1 MSARVDYA
9 PPSPAFP
16 ALTVLPP
23 LALPQPPK
31 QQLRA
36 IDYVIPVCTLA
47 LCFTIFS
54 GYTIVVKQALND
66 GTSPLVLAFLREILA
81 LSVLMPYSFM
91 TVRWRSRQPGGGGVG
106 AFWIS
111 QSDWGWIILLGLSM
125 VYGVQL
131 LSALALKAVT
141 ALNYA
146 LLAPSVPPMCLALSL
161 LTGYE
166 YFDRHS
172 RESWL
177 KVGGI
182 AVCVVGSIVVA
193 VTASAEAGGKAST
206 TVIIGNIL
214 LFGNKIS
221 IATYPII
228 EKKMIEKGYDPV
240 SIVAWGY
247 ASGSALTL
255 LGVIPYLVLDAGAAA
270 ASGAASPFN
279 ISGSGWLAIC
289 YAAFLTSAFNY
300 AAMIWVNRR
309 VGPVLVMMFYP
320 WQAVCTPLLAFLFLG
335 STLSS
340 NDVVGGLLIVAGL
353 ALCVVAKWRERVA
366 AAGAEA
372 ARGAGVALA
381 GGRGGAVHAPLGAP
395 EPPAEAAVAG
405 TGHAEAAAG
414 RAALLAPEKRGGS
427 GDGGGYASE
436 LLVAVPPEAE
446 TTPASRLEPPQLAPP
461 PPPPPGVSGGRPPI

>member
-1 MSARVDYA
+1 M
-9 PPSPAFP
+9 
-16 ALTVLPP
+16 
-23 LALPQPPK
+23 Q
-31 QQLRA
+31 A
-36 IDYVIPVCTLA
+36 IDHLINSAAKTLYMSGGQMGAPIVFRGPNGAAAGVAAQHSQDFSAWYMSVPGLKVVSPYSAEDARGLIKAAIRDNGPVCVLENEMM
-47 LCFTIFS
+47 
-54 GYTIVVKQALND
+54 Y
-66 GTSPLVLAFLREILA
+66 GTA
-81 LSVLMPYSFM
+81 MP
-91 TVRWRSRQPGGGGVG
+91 V
-106 AFWIS
+106 
-111 QSDWGWIILLGLSM
+111 
-125 VYGVQL
+125 
-131 LSALALKAVT
+131 
-141 ALNYA
+141 
-146 LLAPSVPPMCLALSL
+146 
-161 LTGYE
+161 
-166 YFDRHS
+166 
-172 RESWL
+172 
-177 KVGGI
+177 
-182 AVCVVGSIVVA
+182 
-193 VTASAEAGGKAST
+193 SAEAGGKAST

-405 TGHAEAAAG
+405 AGHAEAAAG

-461 PPPPPGVSGGRPPI
+461 PPPPPGVSGGRAPI